1 MLSYIKEDAE
11 SGLIEIISSICIL
24 TLWGQYPKHRR
35 LPVFLHPEFSGCT
48 MGLGAAAGANGLVLL
63 EWWATFF
70 VYWNGKQCS
79 LSTIITDTIEA
90 NNLKSRD
97 GRQT

>member
-1 MLSYIKEDAE
+1 MILVFFYIKEDAE

-35 LPVFLHPEFSGCT
+35 LAVFLHPEFSGCT
-48 MGLGAAAGANGLVLL
+48 MGLGAATVADGLVLVEL

-70 VYWNGKQCS
+70 VYRNGKQCS
-79 LSTIITDTIEA
+79 LSTHH
-90 NNLKSRD
+90 SRYD
-97 GRQT
+97 RSK